1 MMDHRHLL
9 LWQKLLK
16 CLRQIALSTLRI
28 SLGLP
33 LSPIARCCFHQY
45 ILWLSCCSLLVIVLW
60 LLFFSVL
67 SRYCYKLLLFSIG
80 MSALR
85 FCVRLYFT
93 ALQLNWDMYPL
104 LEMKKKVVPVF
115 LSAKRNERNTID
127 CNKRFHVRRARDYDY
142 LAIIEQRSLHPP
154 YLIPA
159 VCRSSLWL
167 AITTLRNLYPFGIE
181 PETGNSSPARDKV
194 M

>member
-33 LSPIARCCFHQY
+33 LSPIARCCFRQY
-45 ILWLSCCSLLVIVLW
+45 ILWLLCCSLLVFVLW
-60 LLFFSVL
+60 LLSFQSCLVIATSCFCL
-67 SRYCYKLLLFSIG
+67 IG

-93 ALQLNWDMYPL
+93 VCKLDWDMYPL

-127 CNKRFHVRRARDYDY
+127 CNKRFTSGAHVTMT
-142 LAIIEQRSLHPP
+142 I
-154 YLIPA
+154 
-159 VCRSSLWL
+159 
-167 AITTLRNLYPFGIE
+167 
-181 PETGNSSPARDKV
+181 
-194 M
+194 